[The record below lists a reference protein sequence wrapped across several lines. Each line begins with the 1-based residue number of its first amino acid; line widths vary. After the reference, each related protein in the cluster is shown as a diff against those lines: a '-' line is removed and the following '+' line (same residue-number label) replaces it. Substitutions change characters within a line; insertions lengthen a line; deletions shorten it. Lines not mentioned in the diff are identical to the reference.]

1 MVCWVLAGTH
11 VQAFVRSGGA
21 VLSITTGVVI
31 TSILFTAATL
41 AASPSVR
48 HEGTLFWPV
57 CTGIGAALFFFA
69 VRDVWAT
76 IIAVTGSWVF
86 IGAGTFDPVSLHGI
100 TPGIYASSLLAV
112 AVLLALHI
120 WLSRNY
126 ATIIVPAETLSAVE
140 RNGTRF

>member
-1 MVCWVLAGTH
+1 V
-11 VQAFVRSGGA
+11 F
-21 VLSITTGVVI
+21 SITTGVVI
-31 TSILFTAATL
+31 TSILFASATL

-48 HEGTLFWPV
+48 QEGILFWPV

-76 IIAVTGSWVF
+76 VIVVTGSGVF
-86 IGAGTFDPVSLHGI
+86 TGAGSFDPVSLHG
-100 TPGIYASSLLAV
+100 TAPGIYVSSLLAV

-126 ATIIVPAETLSAVE
+126 ATIIVPAGTESAVE